1 MSDKPLVK
9 TLYYL
14 LKSVRP
20 RQWIKN
26 LAVYCALVF
35 SGFFFYD
42 PINGQPYFLTV
53 TLAFTAFCFLTSSI
67 YLINDVVDQKSD
79 RLHPFKSKRPIASG
93 KISTS
98 LAINVA
104 LIGLISALLIAINLG
119 WFFLLLAVAYF
130 VLQILYAFYLKN
142 QPIFDVVSIA
152 TGFLIRVYAGAVV
165 VNVHTGVWFLL
176 TIISASL
183 FLAVAKRQSERTLL
197 TNSIEEIGSVRKTLN
212 KYSQRLLDIY
222 TSMFATATW
231 LTYALFA
238 FQHEVSQLDNP
249 FISAYGVL
257 PRSLHLYK
265 LLMLSLPFVIFG
277 VMRYLQLVYEGNRG
291 ESPDQVLFNDK
302 PILITAIGFIVT
314 VMLVIYG
321 FS

>member
-1 MSDKPLVK
+1 MSNKSIFK
-9 TLYYL
+9 ISFYI
-14 LKSVRP
+14 LKSARP

-26 LAVYCALVF
+26 FAVYCALVF
-35 SGFFFYD
+35 SGFFFYNPVND
-42 PINGQPYFLTV
+42 QPYFFIV
-53 TLAFTAFCFLTSSI
+53 TKAFVAFCFLTSSI

-79 RLHPFKSKRPIASG
+79 QLHPFKSKRPIASG
-93 KISTS
+93 LVSKK
-98 LAINVA
+98 LAVNVA
-104 LIGLISALLIAINLG
+104 LTGLVSTLLIALNLG
-119 WFFLLLAVAYF
+119 WVFLLLVIAYF

-142 QPIFDVVSIA
+142 LPIFDVASIA

-165 VNVHTGVWFLL
+165 VNLHTGVWFLL

-197 TNSIEEIGSVRKTLN
+197 ANSVERISDVRKTLN

-238 FQHEVSQLDNP
+238 FQHEVDQLDNP
-249 FISAYGVL
+249 LISAYGML